1 MVVWFWDDNSV
12 YTFTDPT
19 AAYFKL
25 LIDTSDP
32 AVRRFPLCAIGRAP
46 TLSPLHSTFGCTC
59 TCAHAPHLARV
70 EWQVL
75 RQHSQC
81 WRGWLGPCG
90 GSCRINGR
98 SAFCAMPVLS
108 GVGWRTVLAPRVRLH
123 ISADRLQT
131 RCGLLQQSKRTPSS
145 PFCVGDDVEAV
156 WQRSTEWYSG
166 RVSSADHTAP
176 FVFQAL

>member
-59 TCAHAPHLARV
+59 TCVHAPHLARV

-81 WRGWLGPCG
+81 WRELLGPCG

-108 GVGWRTVLAPRVRLH
+108 GVGCTVLSPICHQEFECRLH
-123 ISADRLQT
+123 ISADRLKNAVRLVAAEQAHA
-131 RCGLLQQSKRTPSS
+131 LL
-145 PFCVGDDVEAV
+145 AV
-156 WQRSTEWYSG
+156 LR
-166 RVSSADHTAP
+166 R
-176 FVFQAL
+176 